1 MASLLR
7 GWHLTTEGQWLL
19 RNLFSQ
25 RALQNGCMDD
35 SLKKLFQWKSD
46 ITSTKVYAQLVPV
59 LGLEKNKNRPINICK
74 LYLGIFIWAK
84 NGTDILKS
92 ASEEGRKSMLH

>member
-46 ITSTKVYAQLVPV
+46 ITSIKVYAQLVPV
-59 LGLEKNKNRPINICK
+59 LGLEKNKKTRPFFHRI
-74 LYLGIFIWAK
+74 GTVPSIFVNCSLEFLFGQKMELIF
-84 NGTDILKS
+84 
-92 ASEEGRKSMLH
+92 